1 MKEENVK
8 SPIKV
13 TQSDEDRWV
22 DVHDDA
28 LMVELGIHPRPATP
42 RDPSVWSKSKQEKKI
57 LRTLRCA
64 HKGKM
69 HLGAPSRKVI
79 PVRAKLIVQ
88 LKKNKQFPYT
98 TYSTICDMYQIG
110 DILNFFHQW
119 DRQNKTMVSVVAK
132 YTFNGKTYAPNE
144 RPFWK

>member
-28 LMVELGIHPRPATP
+28 LMVELGIHPRSATP

-98 TYSTICDMYQIG
+98 TYSTICDMHQIG